1 MPTYDLKYP
10 ITKGER
16 TVTTLVFP
24 ERVAVKHIVA
34 GDGFEFG
41 SMRREL
47 AILSSLTGESDIVLR
62 EMDAE
67 DWVKTQ
73 AIVNNI
79 LTGEKQ
85 NENEK
90 KEKRESAGKK
100 K

>member
-24 ERVAVKHIVA
+24 ERVTIKNLIA
-34 GDGFEFG
+34 GDGLEFG
-41 SMRREL
+41 SVKREL

-62 EMDAE
+62 EMDVE
-67 DWVKTQ
+67 DWIKTQ

-85 NENEK
+85 NESEK
-90 KEKRESAGKK
+90 QEKRESVSKK